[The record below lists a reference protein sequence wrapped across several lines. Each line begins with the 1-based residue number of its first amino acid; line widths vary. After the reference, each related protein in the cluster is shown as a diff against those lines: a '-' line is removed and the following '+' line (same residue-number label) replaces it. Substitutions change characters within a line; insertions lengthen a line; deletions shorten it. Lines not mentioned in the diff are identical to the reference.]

1 MALNKTVRL
10 GTALCAALWLAAA
23 WLTNTPPLLAATA
36 APAKTNAT
44 QTKAKPKVTRTK
56 TKQTKPPGPS
66 RPALANL
73 AGEYWD
79 AVAAKRRVRIAKR
92 RANEPITLDDYVLT
106 QPPSIIRRLPPRP
119 PAERHIPRIPVLAD
133 MLKAA
138 SDQFGFVPDFPESE
152 LAFKQA
158 YARVAIAAGITAEQA
173 VGIYAFE
180 TGGNGT
186 YNVQAGL
193 THPSPRARA
202 ISPAIGYN
210 QLLSTNTVGLLA
222 QNGDR
227 YIEALQVKAG
237 QLTGEPKA
245 VLERKI
251 AALRRMIA
259 FCRSVPYAWAAHDK
273 LAKGTL
279 GGVGVHAAVVDRDL
293 GPLLQTQKLLDS
305 VVFIRSKG
313 YDKTLTAAELALM
326 NLTGDGNGLDLVTMP
341 LEWRARVPTSNF
353 FQEHGYNRNSIARR
367 TAVVSAL
374 FESIEGRMRRSS
386 QQPGAQEMAA
396 AFATV
401 AQEAPRAAIDK
412 APPVQ

>member
-1 MALNKTVRL
+1 MLHYKTVRL
-10 GTALCAALWLAAA
+10 GAALCAALWLAAA
-23 WLTNTPPLLAATA
+23 WLTGTRPLPAMATVA
-36 APAKTNAT
+36 KTKATPAKNKAT
-44 QTKAKPKVTRTK
+44 HTK
-56 TKQTKPPGPS
+56 TKPPGPS
-66 RPALANL
+66 RPALAKL

-79 AVAAKRRVRIAKR
+79 AVAAKRRVRIAKHR
-92 RANEPITLDDYVLT
+92 KNEPIALDDYVLT
-106 QPPSIIRRLPPRP
+106 QPPAIVRRLPPRP
-119 PAERHIPRIPVLAD
+119 PSELHIPRIPLRAD

-158 YARVAIAAGITAEQA
+158 YARVATAAGITAEQA

-227 YIEALQVKAG
+227 YLVALLANAE

-245 VLERKI
+245 ALERKI

-279 GGVGVHAAVVDRDL
+279 GGVGVHAAVLDRDL
-293 GPLLQTQKLLDS
+293 GPLLQTQKLIDS
-305 VVFIRSKG
+305 VTFIRSKG
-313 YDKTLTAAELALM
+313 HDKPLTAAELALM

-341 LEWRARVPTSNF
+341 LEWRVRVPTSNF

-374 FESIEGRMRRSS
+374 FEAIEGRMRRSS

-396 AFATV
+396 AFAAVT
-401 AQEAPRAAIDK
+401 QEAPRAAIDK
-412 APPVQ
+412 ATPAQ